1 MMGIGCVLLAVAPTY
16 MWLAQRDLSDASS
29 SFNAGDCR
37 SATEAA
43 SSSISILG
51 NQAQGYEILSYCDIR
66 ADKPQLAVTTM
77 DKAVSLDPNDWNYH
91 YGLAIMKAAAGQ
103 DPRGAARRALSL
115 NPREPLV
122 QAEFKTLNQAKPS
135 QWSQDGYTLAQATTT
150 LRR

>member
-1 MMGIGCVLLAVAPTY
+1 MGIGCVLLAVAPTY
-16 MWLAQRDLSDASS
+16 MWLSQRDLSDASS

-51 NQAQGYEILSYCDIR
+51 NQAQAYEILSYCDVR

-77 DKAVSLDPNDWNYH
+77 GKAVSLDPNDWNYH

-103 DPRGAARRALSL
+103 DPRGAARKALSL
-115 NPREPLV
+115 NPRESLV
-122 QAEFKTLNQAKPS
+122 QEEFKTLNQAKPS